1 MACPRCHH
9 ENRTGVKPAASVG
22 QRLSRS
28 RSTITIGYRRESF
41 CMPHFVWTR
50 RRIVGDLKTYPP
62 DAVPEELS

>member
-9 ENRTGVKPAASVG
+9 ENRTGETCGEWG

-28 RSTITIGYRRESF
+28 RSTITIGYRRKSF

-62 DAVPEELS
+62 NAVPEELS